1 MSLSKLYSS
10 MENSEILKSILG
22 EKDLNI
28 LLTLCKET
36 KEVGDASEKEI
47 CIVREKIEI
56 LRKLQ
61 KKMNA
66 KSNPTV
72 FIYLERMLFYF
83 QVHLLNR
90 VVKKC

>member
-1 MSLSKLYSS
+1 
-10 MENSEILKSILG
+10 MENSEALKCILKEEEL
-22 EKDLNI
+22 KA

-36 KEVGDASEKEI
+36 EEVGDASEKDI
-47 CIVREKIEI
+47 CVVREKIEK

-61 KKMNA
+61 KEMSM

-83 QVHLLNR
+83 QVCSLS
-90 VVKKC
+90 